1 MKYLVRIDDNKSEGY
16 HKVGTYRS
24 LKRAVNVA
32 DSLAAYVSGAE
43 VWAVYKG
50 RLMYRAWESWT

>member
-1 MKYLVRIDDNKSEGY
+1 MQYLVRTDDDNGGY
-16 HKVGTYRS
+16 QKVGTYRT

-32 DSLAAYVSGAE
+32 DSLAAYFGAE

-50 RLMYRAWESWT
+50 RLMYRAWESWS